1 MSPYIPAIVV
11 YSKNDKAVNVSYED
25 VRSCWLQA
33 ALRTVISYKYL
44 IVQMLR
50 VYYVDGVVV
59 AEAREQWKN
68 SRKKENTGSCQTVI
82 QSAGC

>member
-1 MSPYIPAIVV
+1 MFPYTAVIVV
-11 YSKNDKAVNVSYED
+11 YIKNDKAVNVSYED
-25 VRSCWLQA
+25 VWSRWLQA
-33 ALRTVISYKYL
+33 DLRTVISYKYL

-68 SRKKENTGSCQTVI
+68 SRRKENTGSCQTVS